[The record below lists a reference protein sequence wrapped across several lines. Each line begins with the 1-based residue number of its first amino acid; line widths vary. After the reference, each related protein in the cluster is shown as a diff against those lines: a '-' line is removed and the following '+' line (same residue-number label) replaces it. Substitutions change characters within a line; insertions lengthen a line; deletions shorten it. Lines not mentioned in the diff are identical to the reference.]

1 MSIVRVADLRQ
12 QVYENVRNRIYSG
25 EFATDATFH
34 EIALAEELG
43 VSRTPV
49 REALAILA
57 RDGLL
62 VQERRGFR
70 FPQLNAADIRHVT
83 DVRLR
88 LEPYA
93 LGQIVVDHSMTEL
106 VRLANFIRRE
116 INTHR
121 DSDSYIA
128 AHSRMR
134 EEILAHIENPFLA
147 DIIRQFDH
155 FAHVVRNATLR
166 EQRWRDKSAEGNLRK
181 ADAFEAGDQE
191 QVRDVLF
198 NLIKLSASS
207 YMELLKSQEH

>member
-12 QVYENVRNRIYSG
+12 QVYENVRSRIYSG
-25 EFATDATFH
+25 EFGTDATFH

-70 FPQLNAADIRHVT
+70 FPRLNADDIGHVT

-93 LGQIVVDHSMTEL
+93 MGQIVADHTPAEL
-106 VRLANFIRRE
+106 ARLAGFIRKE
-116 INTHR
+116 ISAHR

-134 EEILAHIENPFLA
+134 EEILAHIGNPFLA
-147 DIIRQFDH
+147 DMIRQFDH
-155 FAHVVRNATLR
+155 FAHVVRNTTLR

-181 ADAFEAGDQE
+181 ADAFQAGD
-191 QVRDVLF
+191 RDEIQNVLCS
-198 NLIKLSASS
+198 LIRLSASS
-207 YMELLKSQEH
+207 YIELLKTQEH